1 MTDDARTDLMPDATD
16 EPIAE
21 PMYGTAEP
29 SEMSDDTVER
39 AVQNIAD
46 LGDPYEDETSW
57 AEEAPVA
64 EEADEAITEVEG
76 EIVDEE
82 DEGGDPIA
90 MASDAARNAHSS
102 ILEGIAAFKSVREA
116 SQRHS
121 SAREELRGI
130 RELLDEHT
138 DELTYRIDIE
148 QRYPQIIAEQ
158 TAELEEATAL
168 SRDALERAE
177 RLEAER
183 DDLDSQLA
191 IMKNRHE
198 DQLRPYR
205 NVAESTK
212 GRADDA
218 ARALAD
224 ARRAVKSAEN
234 NLAEA
239 TRRRDQRISSAN
251 RAVDNAQERL
261 RQVQAEF
268 DALQNDSEA
277 SPAAVSRLQN
287 ELASEQTHLESATA
301 DVALVTEESRQAV
314 ESAQARLF
322 DQKRVLAQTERDA
335 EAAKKEASERR
346 AEYDTMLKN
355 AQDEERTLSDQ
366 LRMKVTAAEQARQE
380 IKEAEARIA
389 EAQTQLDEAE
399 AIHSTPRETIA
410 LREQIARE
418 QTDHDVLQ
426 DAVDE
431 LAETER
437 ELRRS
442 TLKQRLMLIAGL
454 VAAVLLIIAVVVAI
468 FMLRK

>member
-1 MTDDARTDLMPDATD
+1 MTDDARTDMTPDATD
-16 EPIAE
+16 EPIAG
-21 PMYGTAEP
+21 PMDEVAAP
-29 SEMSDDTVER
+29 SETSDDRVEQ

-46 LGDPYEDETSW
+46 LGDPYEDETVW
-57 AEEAPVA
+57 AEDVPA
-64 EEADEAITEVEG
+64 EDEGFANEEPAEVEG
-76 EIVDEE
+76 ELVE
-82 DEGGDPIA
+82 DEGDDPLA
-90 MASDAARNAHSS
+90 MASDAARSAHSS
-102 ILEGIAAFKSVREA
+102 ILESIAAFKSVREA
-116 SQRHS
+116 TQRHS
-121 SAREELRGI
+121 NARDELREI
-130 RELLDEHT
+130 REQLDEHT
-138 DELTYRIDIE
+138 AELTYRIDIE

-158 TAELEEATAL
+158 TAELEAATAL
-168 SRDALERAE
+168 SHEALERAE

-218 ARALAD
+218 ARSLAD

-234 NLAEA
+234 NLAEM

-261 RQVQAEF
+261 RQVQAEY
-268 DALQNDSEA
+268 DSLQNDSEA

-287 ELASEQTHLESATA
+287 ELASEQAHLESATA
-301 DVALVTEESRQAV
+301 DVSLVTEEARQSV

-322 DQKRVLAQTERDA
+322 DQKRVLAQAERDA
-335 EAAKKEASERR
+335 EAAKKEATERR
-346 AEYDTMLKN
+346 AEYDSMLKE
-355 AQDEERTLSDQ
+355 AQDEERALSDQ

-380 IKEAEARIA
+380 IKEAEARIS
-389 EAQTQLDEAE
+389 EAQVQLDEAE

-426 DAVDE
+426 DTVDE
-431 LAETER
+431 LAANER

-442 TLKQRLMLIAGL
+442 TLKQRLMLIVGL
-454 VAAVLLIIAVVVAI
+454 VVVVLIIIAVLVAI
-468 FMLRK
+468 FMRR